1 MSKDRDPLRTDALLR
16 AASVKPLPAKLTMP
30 DESRAL
36 PQAGADF
43 AEVPLNQPVAAN
55 AGGAGKQAAGCDEAI
70 TWKPISPA
78 PTDIL
83 ADNALEFA
91 AKVDAVLGAGGHTHV
106 GVSFAPDVDKG
117 MVSAVNMTVESAIIR
132 PRWAGGRPSAK
143 DKALIEKVE
152 AFIKAHEER
161 HRDLSRAVMQQAVC
175 DAKGQPVAAAE
186 ATLKKAICDLE
197 PSAQEQLDAKEGK
210 LEWVKDATGAV
221 VDFKAVGEQHNYH
234 DAGCDPFKAPP
245 PGEDQGSVK

>member
-1 MSKDRDPLRTDALLR
+1 MSKDRDPLRSPAPLR
-16 AASVKPLPAKLTMP
+16 ASMARPPAVKLTMP
-30 DESRAL
+30 QATQGM
-36 PQAGADF
+36 PTAGADF
-43 AEVPLNQPVAAN
+43 AEVPLNQPAQAN
-55 AGGAGKQAAGCDEAI
+55 EGGAEKKATGCGESID
-70 TWKPISPA
+70 WKPASPV
-78 PTDIL
+78 PTNIL
-83 ADNALEFA
+83 ADNAVEFA
-91 AKVDAVLGAGGHTHV
+91 AKVDAVLGAGGHTQV

-117 MVSAVNMTVESAIIR
+117 RMSAVNMTVESAIIR

-175 DAKGQPVAAAE
+175 DAKGKPVATAE

-221 VDFKAVGEQHNYH
+221 VDFKSVGEKHDYH
-234 DAGCDPFKAPP
+234 VPGCDPFKAPP
-245 PGEDQGSVK
+245 PGEEQGGVK